1 MKRLFDCHCDT
12 LTKVME
18 CKQNLIENNMQID
31 IARLSEFESA
41 TEIFAI
47 WLDDKYLTEAYKNT
61 NRAIDFFKSQIEK
74 YGNYFSQVKTK
85 EDLLNEENKVKAIVS
100 IEGGEAIEGMYR

>member
-18 CKQNLIENNMQID
+18 CEQNLIENNMQID

-41 TEIFAI
+41 TEILPFGLMI
-47 WLDDKYLTEAYKNT
+47 NILQRLTKT
-61 NRAIDFFKSQIEK
+61 QI
-74 YGNYFSQVKTK
+74 G
-85 EDLLNEENKVKAIVS
+85 L
-100 IEGGEAIEGMYR
+100 

>member
-18 CKQNLIENNMQID
+18 CEQNLIENNMQID

-47 WLDDKYLTEAYKNT
+47 WLDDKYLTEA
-61 NRAIDFFKSQIEK
+61 
-74 YGNYFSQVKTK
+74 
-85 EDLLNEENKVKAIVS
+85 
-100 IEGGEAIEGMYR
+100 

>member
-1 MKRLFDCHCDT
+1 MKKLFDCHCDT

-18 CKQNLIENNMQID
+18 CEQNLIENNMQID

-74 YGNYFSQVKTK
+74 YAYYFSHVCSK
-85 EDLLNEENKVKAIVS
+85 ESLI
-100 IEGGEAIEGMYR
+100 